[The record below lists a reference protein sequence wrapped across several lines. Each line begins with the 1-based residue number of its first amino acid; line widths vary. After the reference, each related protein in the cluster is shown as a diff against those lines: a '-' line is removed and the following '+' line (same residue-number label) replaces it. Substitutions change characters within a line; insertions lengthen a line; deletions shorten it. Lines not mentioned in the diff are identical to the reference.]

1 MIKDRRPYFIRNLIE
16 NFYKFWTYYFIKPQ
30 FKSVGKNLDINKPWN
45 LDIYGNNIHIGNNVH
60 FRTSKYIITQICA
73 WNRNSS
79 DASII
84 IGDNVLI
91 SPGVR
96 ILSAKEITIG
106 NNVMLASNVYISDS
120 DWHNVYD
127 RIKTPGKSKE
137 IIIKENAWIGE
148 GSKISKGVTI
158 GENSI
163 IGLGS
168 IVTSDV
174 PDNKIY
180 AGNPAKE
187 IKSID
192 IDKGIRKREDLFVS
206 DNYNN
211 LMKYLLK
218 EDLKNNSILTWIRTL
233 IIPRK
238 GD

>member
-1 MIKDRRPYFIRNLIE
+1 MCIRD
-16 NFYKFWTYYFIKPQ
+16 
-30 FKSVGKNLDINKPWN
+30 S
-45 LDIYGNNIHIGNNVH
+45 NIHIGNNVH

-73 WNRNSS
+73 WNRNDSN
-79 DASII
+79 ASII

-96 ILSAKEITIG
+96 ILSAKQITIG

-168 IVTSDV
+168 IVISDV

-192 IDKGIRKREDLFVS
+192 IDKEIRKREDLFVS

-233 IIPRK
+233 IFPRK

>member
-16 NFYKFWTYYFIKPQ
+16 NFYNFWVYYFIKPQ

-45 LDIYGNNIHIGNNVH
+45 LDVYGNNIHIGNNVH
-60 FRTSKYIITQICA
+60 FRTSKHIITQICA
-73 WNRNSS
+73 WNKNNS
-79 DASII
+79 DASIF

-96 ILSAKEITIG
+96 ILSAKDITIG

-120 DWHNVYD
+120 DWHDVYD
-127 RIKTPGKSKE
+127 RIETPGKSEK

-168 IVTSDV
+168 IVTADV

-187 IKSID
+187 VKSINL
-192 IDKGIRKREDLFVS
+192 DKQIRKREDLFVT
-206 DNYNN
+206 DDYNN

-218 EDLKNNSILTWIRTL
+218 EDLKNNSLIRWVRT
-233 IIPRK
+233 IIFPKK